1 MSSDSHSREIEK
13 KSGFK
18 RKFFIIV
25 LPILLVVGL
34 LICLGAVFSVPK
46 DVEGAGSTEKQVLI
60 AYVVLAISLIGLAIW
75 YVFGTPPSWVRY
87 LRRILA
93 GLILVLAFV
102 ACTFAMING
111 FKKPEEKKRAF
122 NTLAVIADYAVED
135 NVQLSVSAQGEA
147 RPRTE
152 IDLVPEV
159 GGKIIYV
166 SPNFI
171 EGGIIRKGETL
182 IRIEDSDFKVNVIR
196 AKASIAQA
204 EQVLIRE
211 KAEGEIARQDYAEL
225 GRGQPTA
232 LALRQPQ
239 QAQAQ
244 AALQAAQ
251 AELETAE
258 LQLKRTYVRAPFD
271 GRVRSKSSDLGQFVS
286 PGRALG
292 RIFSTDVVE
301 VRLPLT
307 DSDLSKI
314 DLPIAFVAK
323 DRASAPDATLS
334 AVIAGKKR
342 EWEGK
347 IMRTD
352 STYDPQTRALFA
364 IAEVFD
370 PYGKGA
376 SEEGVPLPPGLFVDA
391 AIRGKT
397 FENIIVLPRDG
408 LRPEDEVYVV
418 DDKGKV
424 EVRQAEVLDTN
435 AQNAFLLGGVETGEL
450 VVLSPM
456 EKSRVSMTLKVLDA
470 SDPTK
475 VLVDPPKPEWMK
487 KKEASEKDGKKKRG
501 FWGRKKDETK
511 SEDDTPKK
519 DGEGDTKDSNAS
531 AAGSE

>member
-1 MSSDSHSREIEK
+1 MSSDTYTNQ
-13 KSGFK
+13 KSSKGGIL
-18 RKFFIIV
+18 RKILMI
-25 LPILLVVGL
+25 LIPILIVVGF
-34 LICLGAVFSVPK
+34 I
-46 DVEGAGSTEKQVLI
+46 
-60 AYVVLAISLIGLAIW
+60 
-75 YVFGTPPSWVRY
+75 
-87 LRRILA
+87 
-93 GLILVLAFV
+93 V
-102 ACTFAMING
+102 AASIIIKIN
-111 FKKPEEKKRAF
+111 KKPEEKERTF
-122 NTLAVIADYAVED
+122 NTLAVIAAYATSD
-135 NVQLSVSAQGEA
+135 NVKLEVNASGEA

-166 SPNFI
+166 SPNFQ

-182 IRIEDSDFKVNVIR
+182 IRVEDSDYKVNVIR

-211 KAEGEIARQDYAEL
+211 QAEGEIARRDYEEL
-225 GRGQPTA
+225 GRGKPSA

-244 AALQAAQ
+244 ASLLAAK

-271 GRVRSKSSDLGQFVS
+271 GRVRTKSSDLGQFVA
-286 PGRALG
+286 PGRTLG

-307 DSDLSKI
+307 DNDLSKM

-323 DRASAPDATLS
+323 SRDEAPDVILS
-334 AVIAGKKR
+334 ATIAGKLRK
-342 EWEGK
+342 WNGK

-352 STYDPQTRALFA
+352 STYDTQTRALFA

-370 PYGKGA
+370 PYDKGA
-376 SEEGVPLPPGLFVDA
+376 SENGVPLPPGLFVDA
-391 AIRGKT
+391 SIAGKS
-397 FENIIVLPRDG
+397 FDNVIVLPRDG

-424 EVRQAEVLDTN
+424 DVRNADVLDTN
-435 AQNAFLLGGVETGEL
+435 AENAFLLGGVEPGEL

-456 EKSRVSMTLKVLDA
+456 EKSRISMTLKVLDA
-470 SDPTK
+470 TDPTV
-475 VLVDPPKPEWMK
+475 VLVDPPEPEWMK
-487 KKEASEKDGKKKRG
+487 KAREAKKSGKSEKRGWGKKSKSDKDASETADKDKKDQDVEAS
-501 FWGRKKDETK
+501 
-511 SEDDTPKK
+511 DTDKT
-519 DGEGDTKDSNAS
+519 D
-531 AAGSE
+531 AGAESSGSDQ